1 PTSSS
6 KAQRFPVNIEFT
18 SLPADLNLRYGG
30 RAVVGFYPDES
41 YLGERLQDLWIW
53 AWSYISYVS

>member
-1 PTSSS
+1 
-6 KAQRFPVNIEFT
+6 
-18 SLPADLNLRYGG
+18 LPADLNLRYGG